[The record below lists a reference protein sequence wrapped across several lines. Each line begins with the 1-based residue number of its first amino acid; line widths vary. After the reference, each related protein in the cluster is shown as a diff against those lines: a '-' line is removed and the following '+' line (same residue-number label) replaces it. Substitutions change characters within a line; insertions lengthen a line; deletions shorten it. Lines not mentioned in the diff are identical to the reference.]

1 MLQFLDNLWRLFVFS
16 NYLEE
21 IDHFALHLLKKSV
34 ILKARVSEKL
44 LFVDHPK
51 EEHNEREFKPLIIGK
66 IMNLSKL
73 WTYLFIHLFIHL
85 FIYSLFIVDKQT

>member
-1 MLQFLDNLWRLFVFS
+1 MAPFRFS

-51 EEHNEREFKPLIIGK
+51 EEHNE
-66 IMNLSKL
+66 
-73 WTYLFIHLFIHL
+73 
-85 FIYSLFIVDKQT
+85 

>member
-1 MLQFLDNLWRLFVFS
+1 MAPFRFS

-51 EEHNEREFKPLIIGK
+51 EEHNEREFKPLIIGI

-73 WTYLFIHLFIHL
+73 WTYLFIYL
-85 FIYSLFIVDKQT
+85 FIYSFVYLFFIYS